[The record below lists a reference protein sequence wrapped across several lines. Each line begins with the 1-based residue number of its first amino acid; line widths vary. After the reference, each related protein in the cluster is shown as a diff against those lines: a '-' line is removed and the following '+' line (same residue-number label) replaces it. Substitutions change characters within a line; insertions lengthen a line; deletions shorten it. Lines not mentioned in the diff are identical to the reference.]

1 MTLPSLKAF
10 GIKEN
15 QIVFL
20 NKKSNI
26 KVVEVP
32 IASSCHHA
40 EIFRKIYPDLTAK
53 SFTHCE

>member
-1 MTLPSLKAF
+1 MALPSLKAF
-10 GIKEN
+10 GIEEN

-26 KVVEVP
+26 KVAEVP
-32 IASSCHHA
+32 ISSCHHA
-40 EIFRKIYPDLTAK
+40 EIFRKIYQDLTAK